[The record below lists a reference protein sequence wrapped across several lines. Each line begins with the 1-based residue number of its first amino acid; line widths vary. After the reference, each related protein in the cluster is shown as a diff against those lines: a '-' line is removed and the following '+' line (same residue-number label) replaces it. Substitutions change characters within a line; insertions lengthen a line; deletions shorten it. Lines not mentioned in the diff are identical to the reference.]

1 MKGRSTARLRSD
13 ARGQLIRLGDH
24 TIINK
29 ELMHMQHQLEAVI
42 FDWAGTT
49 VDFGSFAPTQ
59 IFVDAFKQAFD
70 FDLALAEA
78 RGPMGLG
85 KWQHIEALGADP
97 VIGARWQARF
107 GRPMSHEDID
117 HLYRTFLPL
126 QVERVAAHA
135 DLIPGTLQTIAALRE
150 RGMKLG
156 STTGYPRQVMER
168 LVVAARDKG
177 YVPDCIVC
185 ADDLEA
191 GARPGPWMAL
201 QCVLALGIG
210 RVAHCV
216 KVDDTVPGIAEGINA
231 GMWTVGLALSGSPA
245 GLTLAEYL
253 SATAAQRC
261 EVRERVTP
269 AFVDAG
275 AHFVIDTIADLVP
288 VLDEIEAR
296 LSRGERP

>member
-1 MKGRSTARLRSD
+1 MQLR
-13 ARGQLIRLGDH
+13 
-24 TIINK
+24 
-29 ELMHMQHQLEAVI
+29 LEAVI

-59 IFVDAFKQAFD
+59 IFVDAFRQAFD
-70 FDLALAEA
+70 FDISLEEA

-85 KWQHIEALGADP
+85 KWQHIEALGTDP

-107 GRPMSHEDID
+107 GRPMSQADIGQI
-117 HLYRTFLPL
+117 YRTFLPL

-135 DLIPGTLQTIAALRE
+135 DLIPGTLGTIGALRG
-150 RGMKLG
+150 RGMKIG

-168 LVVAARDKG
+168 LMGVAENNG
-177 YVPDCIVC
+177 YVPDCVIC

-201 QCVLALGIG
+201 QCILELGIG
-210 RVAHCV
+210 SVAHCV

-245 GLTLAEYL
+245 GLTLDEYM
-253 SATAAQRC
+253 SATAEQRS
-261 EVRERVTP
+261 EVRRRVTP
-269 AFVDAG
+269 AFIEAG
-275 AHFVIDTIADLVP
+275 AHFVIDTIADLP
-288 VLDEIEAR
+288 IVLDEIETR
-296 LSRGERP
+296 LARGERP

>member
-1 MKGRSTARLRSD
+1 M
-13 ARGQLIRLGDH
+13 I
-24 TIINK
+24 
-29 ELMHMQHQLEAVI
+29 MQHQLEAVI

-70 FDLALAEA
+70 FDISLAEA

-97 VIGARWQARF
+97 VVGARWLARF
-107 GRPMSHEDID
+107 GRPMSQADIG
-117 HLYRTFLPL
+117 HIYRTFLPL

-135 DLIPGTLQTIAALRE
+135 DLIPGTRETIAVLHD
-150 RGMKLG
+150 RGMKVG

-168 LVVAARDKG
+168 LMAAAEDKG
-177 YVPDCIVC
+177 YAPDCIVC

-201 QCVLALGIG
+201 QCVLELGIG
-210 RVAHCV
+210 SVAHCV

-245 GLTLAEYL
+245 GLTLAEYE
-253 SATAAQRC
+253 SATPEQRGAI
-261 EVRERVTP
+261 RERVTP
-269 AFVDAG
+269 AFVEAG

-296 LSRGERP
+296 LKRGERP

>member
-1 MKGRSTARLRSD
+1 
-13 ARGQLIRLGDH
+13 
-24 TIINK
+24 
-29 ELMHMQHQLEAVI
+29 MQHQLEAVI

-70 FDLALAEA
+70 FDISLAEA

-97 VIGARWQARF
+97 VVGARWLARF
-107 GRPMSHEDID
+107 GRPMSQADVGHI
-117 HLYRTFLPL
+117 YRTFLPL
-126 QVERVAAHA
+126 QIERVAAHA
-135 DLIPGTLQTIAALRE
+135 DLIPGTRETIAVLHD
-150 RGMKLG
+150 RGMKVG

-168 LVVAARDKG
+168 LMAAAEDKG
-177 YVPDCIVC
+177 YAPDCIVC

-201 QCVLALGIG
+201 QCVLELGIG
-210 RVAHCV
+210 SVAHCV

-245 GLTLAEYL
+245 GLTLDEYE
-253 SATAAQRC
+253 SATPEQRGAI
-261 EVRERVTP
+261 RERVTP
-269 AFVDAG
+269 AFVEAG

-296 LSRGERP
+296 LKRGERP

>member
-1 MKGRSTARLRSD
+1 
-13 ARGQLIRLGDH
+13 
-24 TIINK
+24 
-29 ELMHMQHQLEAVI
+29 MQHRLEAVI

-70 FDLALAEA
+70 FDLSLAEA

-97 VIGARWQARF
+97 VVGARWQARF
-107 GRPMSHEDID
+107 GRPMSHADID
-117 HLYRTFLPL
+117 HIYRSFLPL
-126 QVERVAAHA
+126 QIERVADHA
-135 DLIPGTLQTIAALRE
+135 DLIPGALDTVAALRE
-150 RGMKLG
+150 RGLQIG

-168 LVVAARDKG
+168 LLGAAAQRG
-177 YVPDCIVC
+177 YRPDCTVC
-185 ADDLEA
+185 ADDLAA

-201 QCVLALGIG
+201 QCVLDLAIG
-210 RVAHCV
+210 SVAHCV
-216 KVDDTVPGIAEGINA
+216 KVDDTMPGIEEGINA

-245 GLTLAEYL
+245 GLTAAEYEAA
-253 SATAAQRC
+253 SAQQLR

-269 AFVDAG
+269 LLRAAG

-288 VLDEIEAR
+288 VLEEVETR
-296 LSRGERP
+296 LKRGERP

>member
-1 MKGRSTARLRSD
+1 M
-13 ARGQLIRLGDH
+13 I
-24 TIINK
+24 
-29 ELMHMQHQLEAVI
+29 MQHQLEAVI

-70 FDLALAEA
+70 FDISLAEA

-97 VIGARWQARF
+97 VVGARWLARF
-107 GRPMSHEDID
+107 GRPMSQADIG
-117 HLYRTFLPL
+117 HIYRTFLPL

-135 DLIPGTLQTIAALRE
+135 DLIPGTRETIAVLHD
-150 RGMKLG
+150 RGMKVG

-168 LVVAARDKG
+168 LMAAAEDKG
-177 YVPDCIVC
+177 YAPDCIVC

-201 QCVLALGIG
+201 QCVLELGIG
-210 RVAHCV
+210 SVAHCV

-231 GMWTVGLALSGSPA
+231 GMWTIGLALSGSPA
-245 GLTLAEYL
+245 GLTLAEYE
-253 SATAAQRC
+253 SATPEQRGAI
-261 EVRERVTP
+261 RECVTP
-269 AFVDAG
+269 AFIEAG

-296 LSRGERP
+296 LKRGERP